1 MKNPHR
7 ARADESDS
15 SGVVARDFSQEVS
28 QLLLGLERQKEE
40 LGPIAEE
47 LLDIFHRL
55 GINESPPDS
64 VDFSPSNG

>member
-7 ARADESDS
+7 ARPDESNS
-15 SGVVARDFSQEVS
+15 SGVVARDRSLEVS

-47 LLDIFHRL
+47 LLEILHRL
-55 GINESPPDS
+55 GASESPPDS
-64 VDFSPSNG
+64 VDFNPSSG

>member
-7 ARADESDS
+7 ARPGESDS
-15 SGVVARDFSQEVS
+15 SGMVARDLSLEVS

-47 LLDIFHRL
+47 LLEIFHRL
-55 GINESPPDS
+55 GVSESPPDS
-64 VDFSPSNG
+64 VDLNPSNG